1 MDEPAEG
8 YDDEYMINEESISG
22 NDDQEDRLK
31 KISM

>member
-1 MDEPAEG
+1 MDEPVEG
-8 YDDEYMINEESISG
+8 YDDEYMINKKSISG